1 MNDLRAAAQQALE
14 ALEYYEHQKFEWGYA
29 DEAAIA
35 ALRAALAQQQE
46 QEQEPV
52 AYLWQHSETGR
63 TRVVMPD
70 QVVTADATWVVVG
83 PLYLHPPRREA
94 QQEQEPVAWSDAR
107 LRGIASD
114 YFPDA
119 KDWPAAMLCLR
130 HLLMEQAQ
138 MINGLTEE
146 ETLATASVS
155 GFPQKSEQEQE
166 ANYPEEKLQG
176 VAEYISNK
184 YHVWYGVA
192 ARDIEEV
199 LRQSARC
206 GLVSNPPRRE
216 WRGLSEEERADI
228 LFPLTAAG
236 DSDMEC
242 ARAIEAALKER
253 NT

>member
-1 MNDLRAAAQQALE
+1 MTTLREAAQQALE

-29 DEAAIA
+29 DEAAIT

-46 QEQEPV
+46 QEQWPV

-83 PLYLHPPRREA
+83 PLYLHPPRRE
-94 QQEQEPVAWSDAR
+94 
-107 LRGIASD
+107 
-114 YFPDA
+114 
-119 KDWPAAMLCLR
+119 
-130 HLLMEQAQ
+130 
-138 MINGLTEE
+138 
-146 ETLATASVS
+146 
-155 GFPQKSEQEQE
+155 
-166 ANYPEEKLQG
+166 
-176 VAEYISNK
+176 
-184 YHVWYGVA
+184 
-192 ARDIEEV
+192 
-199 LRQSARC
+199 
-206 GLVSNPPRRE
+206 

-242 ARAIEAALKER
+242 ARAIEQACKER